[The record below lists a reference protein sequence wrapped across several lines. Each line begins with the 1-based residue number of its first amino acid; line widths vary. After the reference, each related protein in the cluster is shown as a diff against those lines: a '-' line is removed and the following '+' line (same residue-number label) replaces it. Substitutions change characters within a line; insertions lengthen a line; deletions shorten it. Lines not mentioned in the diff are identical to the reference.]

1 MGKIKVAFF
10 DAKEYD
16 RQSFMNSNKDEE
28 FEILYLETRLS
39 EDTCKLADG
48 YDVELSNNLE
58 LKFNQ
63 QGVLIGMDD

>member
-48 YDVELSNNLE
+48 YDVVC
-58 LKFNQ
+58 F
-63 QGVLIGMDD
+63 